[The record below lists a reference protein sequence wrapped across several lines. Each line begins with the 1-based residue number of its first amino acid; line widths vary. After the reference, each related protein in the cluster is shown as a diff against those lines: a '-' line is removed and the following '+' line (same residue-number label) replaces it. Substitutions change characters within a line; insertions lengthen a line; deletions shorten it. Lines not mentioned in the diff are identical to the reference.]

1 MDAFELRHACAT
13 PGILHDGALQRE
25 RAYFD
30 SFVAE
35 QGEFNPFTD
44 LGWQTLGRQFER
56 SVRPTGPL
64 RLLDLGCG
72 TGQSRQLYARHAREY
87 VGVDLCERAIAAAR
101 VRFPESGWLVADA
114 RTLPFPDESFDVV
127 AFSSVL
133 HHIPDFPAA
142 LREAGRVLRPGGKV
156 FAFDPNLLH
165 PAMALFRHPRSPMYL
180 RQGVSPDERPL
191 LPRALKRAFR
201 ESGLVDVRQRCLS
214 GIAYRAVAPRLLN
227 AFLTA
232 FNVADQLWQWSG
244 VGRFFGTF
252 VISWGCKPSVTG
264 AER

>member
-1 MDAFELRHACAT
+1 MGAFDLRQARAV
-13 PGILHDGALQRE
+13 PAILQGDALQRE

-44 LGWQTLGRQFER
+44 RGWRTLGRQFER
-56 SVRPTGPL
+56 SVGPSGPL

-72 TGQSRQLYARHAREY
+72 TGQSRQLYARHTKEY

-101 VRFPESGWLVADA
+101 VRFPESKWLVADA

-133 HHIPDFPAA
+133 HHIPDFSAA

-180 RQGVSPDERPL
+180 KQGVSPDERPL
-191 LPRALKRAFR
+191 LPRALRQAFR
-201 ESGLVDVRQRCLS
+201 QAGLADVRLRCLS

-232 FNVADQLWQWSG
+232 FNVADQLWQWLG
-244 VGRFFGTF
+244 AGRFFGTF
-252 VISWGCKPSVTG
+252 VISWGCKPIVTG